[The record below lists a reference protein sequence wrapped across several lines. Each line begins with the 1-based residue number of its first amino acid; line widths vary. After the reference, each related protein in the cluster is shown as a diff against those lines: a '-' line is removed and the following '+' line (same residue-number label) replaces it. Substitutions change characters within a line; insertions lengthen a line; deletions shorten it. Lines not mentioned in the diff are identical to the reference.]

1 MAKLFAKTATVFAAD
16 SVSLFGNEVN
26 THTYSPVGTV
36 VHYEYYDTFFYSRHL
51 NWNPDQIVQTYSS
64 MQYSSY
70 LISTMKNNGRMNYDI
85 LNPGTTL
92 TSNGRTRIYKKNCA
106 TLLGA
111 TLVVP
116 HILHD
121 TVIFAAHFF
130 ENKNMDVWYLY
141 CYQRM
146 VTSSFLPH
154 SHSGGDSFERMNQSN
169 QINLAWWCC
178 LLFVWI

>member
-1 MAKLFAKTATVFAAD
+1 
-16 SVSLFGNEVN
+16 
-26 THTYSPVGTV
+26 
-36 VHYEYYDTFFYSRHL
+36 
-51 NWNPDQIVQTYSS
+51 

-92 TSNGRTRIYKKNCA
+92 TSKGRTRIYKKNCA

-130 ENKNMDVWYLY
+130 ENKNMDV
-141 CYQRM
+141 
-146 VTSSFLPH
+146 
-154 SHSGGDSFERMNQSN
+154 
-169 QINLAWWCC
+169 
-178 LLFVWI
+178 